1 MPRGHLSWGSFILGG
16 NCPGTIIWGQF
27 SQVGILRGGIVRGA
41 IAWGAIFLG
50 GDCLG
55 GNYPVGNCPVPK
67 YLSLYLCRC
76 KSVIATK
83 LCRPTSYKSG
93 DYTRICKCSF
103 HRCKQRLRYDK
114 WPSDSNKSPSKPPL
128 FNIYFDYFLKDADI
142 CNLSGNPSKRYCE
155 ASRRRLGD
163 IIHIKFWKQY
173 I

>member
-1 MPRGHLSWGSFILGG
+1 MGDAQGSSVLGVIYPRRKLSWYNYL
-16 NCPGTIIWGQF
+16 
-27 SQVGILRGGIVRGA
+27 
-41 IAWGAIFLG
+41 GAIFPG
-50 GDCLG
+50 GNFTRGNCAGGNCLG

-67 YLSLYLCRC
+67 YLSLYLCWC

-155 ASRRRLGD
+155 ASLRRLWD